1 MLLASAATS
10 LDGGLYTWI
19 TELAQRSPTA
29 LDSTIRLWSDFGL
42 ALFALLMLAAWWR
55 SRSDAPARLATALC
69 APLVVVAAYV
79 ANDLLK
85 LAVHE
90 QRPCQTLHAVTVEAC
105 PPLGDWSFPSNHAAI
120 AAAAAVA
127 ILLTDR
133 RLGAIAVPAALL
145 MAASRVWIGVHY
157 PHDVLI
163 GLVTGALVAWPL
175 TVAEAGAAPRS
186 WCGCARPGCA
196 HWWRRGDQGRGGRA
210 PGRRGPGRSLYP
222 YGARGRTDRV
232 RRSPRPDGG
241 GPHGPAR
248 GRAARRS
255 GCARMVP
262 APSALR
268 PGHSGQGG
276 HGDGYGR
283 VPVRRRGGSRTDR
296 GPEPASPS
304 GVRGRR
310 PGLPVAGAGAA
321 LRADGSDQP
330 VPPAGGRLGD
340 ACLRVR
346 LPVRARDD
354 VRAHGGTAG
363 GGDRPPGVREPGLP
377 ASPPSWSA
385 AGPRPSG

>member
-1 MLLASAATS
+1 MLLASTATS

-19 TELAQRSPTA
+19 TELAQRSPAA

-55 SRSDAPARLATALC
+55 SRSDAPARLAMALC

-85 LAVHE
+85 MAIHE

-175 TVAEAGAAPRS
+175 TI
-186 WCGCARPGCA
+186 
-196 HWWRRGDQGRGGRA
+196 
-210 PGRRGPGRSLYP
+210 
-222 YGARGRTDRV
+222 
-232 RRSPRPDGG
+232 
-241 GPHGPAR
+241 
-248 GRAARRS
+248 AARR
-255 GCARMVP
+255 CAPVVVRLRETR
-262 APSALR
+262 LR
-268 PGHSGQGG
+268 P
-276 HGDGYGR
+276 
-283 VPVRRRGGSRTDR
+283 
-296 GPEPASPS
+296 
-304 GVRGRR
+304 
-310 PGLPVAGAGAA
+310 LVA
-321 LRADGSDQP
+321 
-330 VPPAGGRLGD
+330 
-340 ACLRVR
+340 
-346 LPVRARDD
+346 AR
-354 VRAHGGTAG
+354 
-363 GGDRPPGVREPGLP
+363 
-377 ASPPSWSA
+377 
-385 AGPRPSG
+385 